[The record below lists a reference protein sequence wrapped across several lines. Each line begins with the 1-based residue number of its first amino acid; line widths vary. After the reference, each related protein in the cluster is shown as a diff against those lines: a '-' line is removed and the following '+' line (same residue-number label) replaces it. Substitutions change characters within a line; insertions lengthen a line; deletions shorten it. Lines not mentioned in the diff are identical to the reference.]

1 MKAEFGK
8 RDIIKLVVFPT
19 SLNNLKT
26 KVNNLVVGE
35 LKTLPINLK
44 KLSNVVKNEV
54 VKNTKFNRLNRKV
67 NKLDKKI
74 PYMTILIHI
83 SVYNTNKQNLEK
95 KIEDVDT
102 KYQMLVNWWLL
113 LFLIQN

>member
-83 SVYNTNKQNLEK
+83 NVYNTNKQNLEK

>member
-8 RDIIKLVVFPT
+8 PDIIKLVIFPT

-26 KVNNLVVGE
+26 KVNSLVVGE

-54 VKNTKFNRLNRKV
+54 VKNTKFNRLVNNRKV

-74 PYMTILIHI
+74 PYMTTLIHI
-83 SVYNTNKQNLEK
+83 NVYNTNKQNLEK

-102 KYQMLVNWWLL
+102 KYQMLVNW
-113 LFLIQN
+113 